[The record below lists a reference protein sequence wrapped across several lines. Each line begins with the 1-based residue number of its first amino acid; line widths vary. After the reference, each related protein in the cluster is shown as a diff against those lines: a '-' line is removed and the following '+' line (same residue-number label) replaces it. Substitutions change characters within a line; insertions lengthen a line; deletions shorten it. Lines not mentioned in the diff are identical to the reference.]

1 MFEIEALNCSANCV
15 SVRHK
20 LETSACKYKYKY
32 KYM

>member
-1 MFEIEALNCSANCV
+1 LV

-32 KYM
+32 KYMYRKPSM